1 MDSIIKYFEGE
12 KLQCAIG
19 ILLGLT
25 SIMLS
30 IYFIYINKPVLKG
43 IGYVFIPLSLLLL
56 AVCIGV
62 FMRTPKDIKRVS
74 SYYESDPIKMQTE
87 ELPRMEKVMKTFP
100 VIQMVEIVFIFV
112 AAFLLVVFWKN
123 NIIKGVGIGL
133 IIQGIILYGF
143 DHFAQSR
150 GKIYLEFLNSL

>member
-1 MDSIIKYFEGE
+1 
-12 KLQCAIG
+12 
-19 ILLGLT
+19 
-25 SIMLS
+25 
-30 IYFIYINKPVLKG
+30 
-43 IGYVFIPLSLLLL
+43 
-56 AVCIGV
+56 
-62 FMRTPKDIKRVS
+62 MRTPKDIKRVS